1 MAKPFLPSDPSKRV
15 ETPPLADLRERVIT
29 CTRCPRLADFR
40 QEISEK
46 KRRAFE
52 DWTYWGR
59 PVPGFGD
66 PEADLV
72 IVGLAPAAHGG
83 NRTGRI
89 FTGDPSAAFL
99 MRGLHEAGFA
109 SQPTS
114 ESRGDGL
121 RLRNAY
127 MTAAVRCVPPDNR
140 PTAREV
146 HNCAPFLQEE
156 MDLVR
161 PRAILALGHLAFNAS
176 TRFLE
181 HRFGIRRSALK
192 FRHGGV
198 YAFKSDMPI
207 LVASYHPSPRNTNT
221 GLLSEES
228 FRRVLVKVREAL
240 EASPSPRGAQ

>member
-1 MAKPFLPSDPSKRV
+1 MDASALIG
-15 ETPPLADLRERVIT
+15 LRERVVT
-29 CTRCPRLADFR
+29 CTRCPRLVAFR
-40 QEISEK
+40 QEVSEK
-46 KRRAFE
+46 KRRAYE

-109 SQPTS
+109 NQPTS
-114 ESRGDGL
+114 ESREDGL
-121 RLRNAY
+121 RLHNAY

-140 PTAREV
+140 PVAEEIS
-146 HNCAPFLQEE
+146 NCSSYLEE
-156 MDLVR
+156 ELDILR

-176 TRFLE
+176 TRFLS
-181 HRFGIRRSALK
+181 HRFGVRGGKPR

-198 YAFKSDMPI
+198 YEFKSDMP
-207 LVASYHPSPRNTNT
+207 V
-221 GLLSEES
+221 
-228 FRRVLVKVREAL
+228 
-240 EASPSPRGAQ
+240 

>member
-1 MAKPFLPSDPSKRV
+1 L
-15 ETPPLADLRERVIT
+15 EELRGRIVT
-29 CTRCPRLADFR
+29 CTRCPRLVDFR
-40 QEISEK
+40 REVSDK

-66 PEADLV
+66 PDAELV

-99 MRGLHEAGFA
+99 MRGLHEAGFTN
-109 SQPTS
+109 QPTS
-114 ESRGDGL
+114 ESREDGL

-140 PTAREV
+140 PVADEV
-146 HNCAPFLQEE
+146 QNCAPYLLEE
-156 MDLVR
+156 MDFLD

-176 TRFLE
+176 TRYLAQQ
-181 HRFGIRRSALK
+181 FGIRKGQLK
-192 FRHGGV
+192 FQHGGV
-198 YAFKSDMPI
+198 YEFKSDMPV
-207 LVASYHPSPRNTNT
+207 LFASYHPSPRNTNT
-221 GLLSEES
+221 GLLSRES
-228 FRRVLVKVREAL
+228 FQGVLQKVSDFLAD
-240 EASPSPRGAQ
+240 AA

>member
-1 MAKPFLPSDPSKRV
+1 MAKPFLPSDPSKDV
-15 ETPPLADLRERVIT
+15 ASPSLADLRERVIT
-29 CTRCPRLADFR
+29 CIRCPRLVDFR
-40 QEISEK
+40 REVSEK

-114 ESRGDGL
+114 ESREDGL
-121 RLRNAY
+121 RLHNAY

-140 PTAREV
+140 PTAQEV
-146 HNCAPFLQEE
+146 HNCEGYLEEE
-156 MDLVR
+156 MGLVR

-181 HRFGIRRSALK
+181 HRFGILRSTVK
-192 FRHGGV
+192 FRHGGI
-198 YAFKSDMPI
+198 YEFKSDMPI

-221 GLLSEES
+221 GLLSKES
-228 FRRVLVKVREAL
+228 FLGVLVKVREAL
-240 EASPSPRGAQ
+240 EASA